1 MGRTTALLITCTKT
15 NKPAAEAEWS
25 AWYDD
30 QHLPDLF
37 DRTGA
42 DAPKVVTRFELARKP
57 EPGMP
62 GLGFSHVAIYELD
75 GADPAAQLERLLAA
89 DRALRAEG
97 RIHPTHAVLDAWSVV
112 AHGAFVDKPEPSAE
126 LRGHILAWV
135 LPNDP
140 TREAEWT
147 DWYDREHVP
156 DMMDSGAFAAATR
169 WERSPRVAHGA
180 NHITLYDVA
189 HESVDT
195 AVQLSAA
202 VMPGIVAA
210 GRKHVTHTGGLTV
223 TLVPTGRHGGAGFRG
238 APA

>member
-1 MGRTTALLITCTKT
+1 MGRTTALLIVCTKT

-37 DRTGA
+37 DRLGA

-75 GADPAAQLERLLAA
+75 GADLTAQIAAITAA
-89 DRALRAEG
+89 DHALRAEG
-97 RIHPTHAVLDAWSVV
+97 RIHPTHAVIDAQVLV
-112 AHGAFVDKPEPSAE
+112 AHGPYADKPEPSPE

-135 LPNDP
+135 LSNDP

-147 DWYDREHVP
+147 EWYDREHVP

-169 WERSPRVAHGA
+169 WERTPRHVYGP

-189 HESVDT
+189 HDSIDT

-210 GRKHVTHTGGLTV
+210 GRKHETHTGALTL
-223 TLVPTGRHGGAGFRG
+223 TLIPTGRHGGTGYRG
-238 APA
+238 IGA